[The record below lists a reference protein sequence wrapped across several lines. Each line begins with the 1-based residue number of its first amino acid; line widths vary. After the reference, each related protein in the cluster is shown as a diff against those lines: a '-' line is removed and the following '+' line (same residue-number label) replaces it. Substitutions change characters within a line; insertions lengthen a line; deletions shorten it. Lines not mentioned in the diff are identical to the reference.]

1 VKAADL
7 PAACGLFFDT
17 IEAGG
22 LRHIGQ
28 SVLTDALAAGRKNV
42 EDGEGAWRW
51 GRRKSA
57 SDITP
62 LYAATVALWALTH
75 STGPVEPSIY
85 FL

>member
-1 VKAADL
+1 M
-7 PAACGLFFDT
+7 FFDLAT
-17 IEAGG
+17 TKG

-28 SVLTDALAAGRKNV
+28 PDLTDALKGARKNS

-62 LYAATVALWALTH
+62 LYAATVALWALNAV
-75 STGPVEPSIY
+75 PAPAEPSVY